1 MHLSFQRMVQFFC
14 IPSIKK
20 ETTNLVTKE
29 LRAYKKYLDTL
40 VQNILREGTMSFL
53 KTSING

>member
-29 LRAYKKYLDTL
+29 LRASKKHFVYFGPKYFTGRNNEFFKDLD
-40 VQNILREGTMSFL
+40 Q
-53 KTSING
+53 